1 MATRRTQFLIVGLAV
16 LAAISLWRTLSGEG
30 ERARTAKANAHL
42 KQTVTQLEADQATL
56 TQELGAARNTIEQ
69 QAAHLSGLR
78 TELQSAQADFK
89 ETVTELASLKRD
101 YDEMQEHTSSL
112 TDQLASV
119 MSEKQQLEA
128 KLSSVKELKLAIH
141 EAKRKIW
148 NQRWAAWRARLHA
161 HRRAHADEDR
171 LAWGNRGYVIQDGVS
186 TIGSS
191 PRMLVHVLEPQA
203 Q

>member
-1 MATRRTQFLIVGLAV
+1 MARRRTQFLLIGLAV
-16 LAAISLWRTLSGEG
+16 LAAISLWRTVSGEG
-30 ERARTAKANAHL
+30 ERARTAKANAQL

-56 TQELGAARNTIEQ
+56 AQELGAARQTIEQ
-69 QAAHLSGLR
+69 HVAHLSGLR

-89 ETVTELASLKRD
+89 ETITELASLKRD

-128 KLSSVKELKLAIH
+128 KLSSIKELKLAIH
-141 EAKRKIW
+141 EARRNIW
-148 NQRWAAWRARLHA
+148 NQRWAAWRVRLHA
-161 HRRAHADEDR
+161 HRLAHADEDR
-171 LAWGNRGYVIQDGVS
+171 LAWGNRGYVIQDGAS
-186 TIGSS
+186 TLGSS